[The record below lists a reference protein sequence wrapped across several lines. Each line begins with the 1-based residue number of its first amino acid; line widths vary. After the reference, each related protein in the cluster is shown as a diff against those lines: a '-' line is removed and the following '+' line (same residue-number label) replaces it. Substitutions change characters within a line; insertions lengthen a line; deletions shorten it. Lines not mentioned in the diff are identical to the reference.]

1 MKRRKKRRAS
11 GDVPTREDMKS
22 FGKTL
27 GNFMDERGMRTPTE
41 KRFIE
46 RIREGVKRRIA
57 KDEKP

>member
-11 GDVPTREDMKS
+11 GDVPTREDMQS
-22 FGKTL
+22 FAKTL
-27 GNFMDERGMRTPTE
+27 GKFMDERGMRTPTE

>member
-11 GDVPTREDMKS
+11 GDVPTREDMQA

>member
-11 GDVPTREDMKS
+11 GDVPTRDDMQD
-22 FGKTL
+22 FAKTL